1 MRKRKGFTMVEMI
14 ACTVMLAL
22 LVVGVVNC
30 VLSIQ
35 ALRAK
40 TADSVLLSTHNINC
54 LERLRQMAA
63 DPYEEILLYYGD
75 ETFGSSDIATDIVL
89 EKATI
94 GSYNVWCATITSE
107 MRDTH
112 RKLVSTYTITNI
124 GGIDYTES
132 FG

>member
-75 ETFGSSDIATDIVL
+75 ETFGSSAIATDIVL